1 MRNLTLKNFNT
12 ILAVHKTGK
21 ITTAAELLSLTPPAV
36 TLQLQQ
42 IEAEIGSPVFLR
54 TKTGMILTE
63 AGALVLKTARHI
75 VDEIAVLEDSIKSLG
90 TLKRGTIRIGVVST
104 GKYFAPRLMAAFMT
118 EHPGIEIKLH
128 IANRYETITKLK
140 NYEIDLALMGRPPDD
155 IRVRAT
161 LFGDH
166 PLVFISRPDHPLAS
180 QLDIGNE
187 QLAME
192 NIIIRERGS
201 GTRVSLEIFMNDVR
215 EFRENLH
222 RAMEMDSNE
231 TIKQAVIAGLGI
243 AFISGHTI
251 EQECN
256 NGSLVILDVK
266 NTPIR
271 RQWFSITRLEKSL
284 SPSIIA
290 FEEFLTRKGITL
302 LPLIGK
308 PYTSAR

>member
-42 IEAEIGSPVFLR
+42 IEAEIGSPVFHR
-54 TKTGMILTE
+54 TKGGMVLTE
-63 AGALVLKTARHI
+63 AGALVLKSARNI
-75 VDEIAVLEDSIKSLG
+75 VDEISVLEDSIKSLG

-104 GKYFAPRLMAAFMT
+104 GKYFAPRLMAAFLA

-166 PLVFISRPDHPLAS
+166 PLVFIARPDHPLAS

-187 QLAME
+187 QLAMQK
-192 NIIIRERGS
+192 IIIRERGS
-201 GTRVSLEIFMNDVR
+201 GTRISLEIFMNDVR

-290 FEEFLTRKGITL
+290 FEDFLTRKGISM

-308 PYTSAR
+308 TYTSAR